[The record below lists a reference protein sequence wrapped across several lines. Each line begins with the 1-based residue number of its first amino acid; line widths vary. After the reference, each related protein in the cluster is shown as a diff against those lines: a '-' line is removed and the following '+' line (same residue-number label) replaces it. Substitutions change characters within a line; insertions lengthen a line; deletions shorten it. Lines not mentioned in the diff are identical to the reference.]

1 VAPPT
6 RLRQF
11 AREKPFK
18 ERFCRALTAEDLKRI
33 FFLRHGCHDDDS
45 QVMLP
50 YLQISRKLRI
60 PFATLYVALKQ
71 YKLRN
76 RTFVRGR
83 ENNSRPMHSRKLTV
97 VARSYLLDRSTLEA
111 WSGYSLRQRCTLLRE
126 VKGVSIQV
134 TTLWD
139 FYKREGIKYY
149 KSSTTYA
156 RALNRP
162 DLDAARNRFALQLSR
177 LIANEQAVIYF
188 DESSFN
194 AWMRRTH
201 TW

>member
-1 VAPPT
+1 
-6 RLRQF
+6 
-11 AREKPFK
+11 
-18 ERFCRALTAEDLKRI
+18 
-33 FFLRHGCHDDDS
+33 
-45 QVMLP
+45 
-50 YLQISRKLRI
+50 
-60 PFATLYVALKQ
+60 
-71 YKLRN
+71 
-76 RTFVRGR
+76 
-83 ENNSRPMHSRKLTV
+83 
-97 VARSYLLDRSTLEA
+97 
-111 WSGYSLRQRCTLLRE
+111 LLRE